1 MLPVKARALLD
12 PFEELS
18 SKILFSRK
26 DLDAFLRQWESLQSR
41 LQEMRLHLTRDGE
54 AARGWLDEMV
64 RIQRSIRPGSRIR
77 EWQEAY
83 SRLRESLPSKY
94 SLVHAKFDALS
105 NRALY
110 SREPLQRFWNNTV
123 EQLKGM
129 RLWNVDPGKLTTS
142 LIKDLFLTTSF
153 VFTFRAGSRAE

>member
-1 MLPVKARALLD
+1 LCPNYQ
-12 PFEELS
+12 PS
-18 SKILFSRK
+18 S
-26 DLDAFLRQWESLQSR
+26 
-41 LQEMRLHLTRDGE
+41 
-54 AARGWLDEMV
+54 
-64 RIQRSIRPGSRIR
+64 RSIEQYRLGS
-77 EWQEAY
+77 ALN
-83 SRLRESLPSKY
+83 S
-94 SLVHAKFDALS
+94 KFDALS

-123 EQLKGM
+123 DQLKGM

>member
-26 DLDAFLRQWESLQSR
+26 DLDAFLGQWETLQSR
-41 LQEMRLHLTRDGE
+41 LQEMRHHLTRDGE

-64 RIQRSIRPGSRIR
+64 RIQRSIRPVSRMQ

-83 SRLRESLPSKY
+83 SRLRHSLPSKY
-94 SLVHAKFDALS
+94 QFLHAKFDALS
-105 NRALY
+105 NRAFY

-153 VFTFRAGSRAE
+153 VFTFRAGSRTE

>member
-1 MLPVKARALLD
+1 
-12 PFEELS
+12 
-18 SKILFSRK
+18 
-26 DLDAFLRQWESLQSR
+26 
-41 LQEMRLHLTRDGE
+41 MRLHLTDGE
-54 AARGWLDEMV
+54 AAHRWLDEMV
-64 RIQRSIRPGSRIR
+64 RIQKSIRPGNRVR

-83 SRLRESLPSKY
+83 SRLRQSLPLKY

-110 SREPLQRFWNNTV
+110 SREPLQRFWSNTL

-129 RLWNVDPGKLTTS
+129 RLWNIHPGKFAAS

-153 VFTFRAGSRAE
+153 VFTFRAGSRTE